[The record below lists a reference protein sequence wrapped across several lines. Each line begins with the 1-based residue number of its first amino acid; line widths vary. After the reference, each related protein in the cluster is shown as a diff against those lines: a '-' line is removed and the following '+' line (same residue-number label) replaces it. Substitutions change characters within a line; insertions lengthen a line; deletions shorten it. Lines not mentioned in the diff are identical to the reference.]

1 MIKVIKN
8 AEVYAPKYLGK
19 KQVVLVGDK
28 VEGIYDNL
36 QIPENFVNII
46 EIEGEGMILAPG
58 FIDSHVHIMGGGGE
72 GGFRTRTPELG
83 LSEFIKAGI
92 TTAVGCIGTDGVT
105 RDMRGLL
112 AKAEALEEEG
122 ITTYCYT
129 GSYDIP
135 VKTITESVKSDI
147 ILIKKIIGVGE
158 IALSDHRSSQP
169 TYEQFTN
176 IVAQARVGGLISG
189 KAGVVNVHLGDGAR
203 MMDYLFNLVKTT
215 ELPPKQLLPT
225 HINRSKKLFNVGIEY
240 AKSGGFVD
248 LTTSSD
254 PDFLEE
260 EELRAG
266 EGLKLMLN
274 QGVPVGNITFSSDG
288 NGSMPIFN
296 EKREL
301 VGLGVC
307 KVTSLFREVKE
318 AVKLGVSLE
327 DALSV
332 VTSNVADALK
342 LSDRGRIECGKAAD
356 LLLIT
361 KNDLTIDT
369 VIAKGKVMMKN
380 GEILVT
386 GTFENRK

>member
-1 MIKVIKN
+1 MIKIIKN

-28 VEGIYDNL
+28 VEGVYDNL
-36 QIPENFVNII
+36 EIPKNFVNIT
-46 EIEGEGMILAPG
+46 EIDGEGMILVPG

-72 GGFRTRTPELG
+72 GGFNTRTPELG